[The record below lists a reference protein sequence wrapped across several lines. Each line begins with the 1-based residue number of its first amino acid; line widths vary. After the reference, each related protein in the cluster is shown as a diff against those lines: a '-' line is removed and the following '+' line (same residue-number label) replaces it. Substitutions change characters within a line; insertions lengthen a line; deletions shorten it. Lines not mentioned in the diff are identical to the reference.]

1 LQTMTYLNYCGCF
14 MVRVKEC
21 VWLCYVTFFVFYS
34 LSVYGYLFLDSQSF
48 ITGGVGEGL
57 VHVLFR
63 YFGYVHVLS
72 LVAFLLLSVA
82 AFKSK
87 TRRQAKIGQYVRL
100 IISLF
105 FALYVLTSLQWSV
118 RWLFGLDF
126 PIGTISEWIGFYN
139 LMYLGELGGLLWSL
153 FLATLGVIG
162 LNNSWGLS
170 NVFVTSSSPAKR
182 HPRNKN
188 RSGGKNKVDVTKVTS
203 IKNDLL
209 LLPSI
214 NILKDSDE
222 DYKELSESEK
232 KSLIESIEQ
241 AFMDFKI
248 DAKVVGVKQG
258 PVITQLH
265 VQPAPGVKTSSIINI
280 ADDIARSIKVESA
293 RVGGVITGTSNLG
306 IEIPN
311 PVRAMVR
318 IKEVLGSS
326 EFIGFKGDLP
336 MALGCDLV
344 GEPCVID
351 LTKTPHL
358 LVAGTTGSG
367 KSVGV
372 NAMIISLLY
381 KFGPEKLR
389 FIMIDPKMLE
399 LSVYQGIP
407 HMLSDVITDMSKA
420 FEALSWCVNEM
431 DERYRLMSQF
441 GVRNINGY
449 NETVSERKRNGI
461 PILDQN
467 GIERDFMPFIV
478 VVIDE
483 FADLIMT
490 TGKKVEELVARLAQ
504 KSRACGMHMIIATQR
519 PSVDVLTGLIKANI
533 PSRISFQ
540 VSSKIDSRTILDQ
553 QGGEQLLGM
562 GDMLIS
568 IGGKSSLRRAHAA
581 FVEDSEVTA
590 VVKQWKSISE
600 PVYVELNSPDND
612 ECGFKEVDD
621 VDKDK
626 YLAAIDMMEN
636 GQEYSISKIQRNL
649 HIGYN
654 KSSRIVES
662 LINNGV
668 LVPDEKGRKIARIL
682 VEGEA

>member
-1 LQTMTYLNYCGCF
+1 

-34 LSVYGYLFLDSQSF
+34 ISVYGYLFLDNSTF
-48 ITGGVGEGL
+48 ITGGVGESL
-57 VHVLFR
+57 VGVLFR
-63 YFGYVHVLS
+63 YFGYVHIFS
-72 LVAFLLLSVA
+72 LVAFLLLSIA

-87 TRRQAKIGQYVRL
+87 SRKQVVIGQYIRL
-100 IISLF
+100 IVSLF
-105 FALYVLTSLQWSV
+105 FVLYVLTSLQWSI
-118 RWLFGLDF
+118 RWLFELDY
-126 PIGTISEWIGFYN
+126 PIGTISEWVGFYN
-139 LMYLGELGGLLWSL
+139 LMYLGELGGLLWAC
-153 FLATLGVIG
+153 FLAALCLIG
-162 LNNSWGLS
+162 LSNSWGPS
-170 NVFVTSSSPAKR
+170 SVSDKNVYSVKR
-182 HPRNKN
+182 KPVQ
-188 RSGGKNKVDVTKVTS
+188 KNKS
-203 IKNDLL
+203 IGNYSGVPKGASKKSDILS
-209 LLPSI
+209 LPSI
-214 NILKDSDE
+214 SILQDSDK
-222 DYKELSESEK
+222 DYKELTESEK
-232 KSLIESIEQ
+232 KALIKSIEG

-248 DAKVVGVKQG
+248 DAKVVGVRQG

-265 VQPAPGVKTSSIINI
+265 VQPAPGVKTSSIVNI
-280 ADDIARSIKVESA
+280 ADDIARTIRVESA
-293 RVGGVITGTSNLG
+293 RVGGVIAGTSNLG

-311 PVRAMVR
+311 PVRATVR

-326 EFIGFKGDLP
+326 EFIGFKGELP

-344 GEPCVID
+344 GDPCVID

-449 NETVSERKRNGI
+449 NEAIKEKKSKGTPVLDENG
-461 PILDQN
+461 
-467 GIERDFMPFIV
+467 GERDTMPFIV

-581 FVEDSEVTA
+581 FVTDSEVSS

-600 PVYVELNSPDND
+600 PVYVDLKSPVID
-612 ECGFKEVDD
+612 ECGIKEVDS

-626 YLAAIDMMEN
+626 YLAAIEMMEN

-662 LINNGV
+662 LINNGI
-668 LVPDEKGRKIARIL
+668 LVPDDKGRKIARII
-682 VEGEA
+682 EDGEA